1 MADQILPEGIR
12 FFPKH
17 ERAPDF
23 VLGTMVVTL
32 DDLAKFFNDRKD
44 LLTEYNGKKQLKL
57 QLLKSREGKLYSAVD
72 TFKPQAREGG
82 SDFNNRS
89 TVAPD
94 VSDSLPF

>member
-32 DDLAKFFNDRKD
+32 DDLTKFFNDRKD

-72 TFKPQAREGG
+72 TYKPAAKSEPAFSHVAATKPEDI
-82 SDFNNRS
+82 SD
-89 TVAPD
+89 
-94 VSDSLPF
+94 LPF

>member
-17 ERAPDF
+17 ANAPDF

-32 DDLAKFFNDRKD
+32 DDLTKFFNDRKD

-72 TFKPQAREGG
+72 TYKAQPKADNPTLPIG
-82 SDFNNRS
+82 SN
-89 TVAPD
+89 VAD
-94 VSDSLPF
+94 LDGLPF